1 MAIKIKK
8 RNGDIV
14 DFDKLKIINAINN
27 AFLEVDGVLY
37 ETDTAQDIADEIE
50 AVAKIL
56 FDHPD
61 NKILTVEQIQD
72 LVEDYLMRSER
83 RDVARS
89 YIRYLR
95 KKWQELHN
103 LHSLML
109 LEKNLMLQMFK
120 IKMPMLMN
128 IHLVEEWVKQQV
140 L

>member
-89 YIRYLR
+89 YIRYR
-95 KKWQELHN
+95 FKKV
-103 LHSLML
+103 ML

-120 IKMPMLMN
+120 IKMLMLMN
-128 IHLVEEWVKQQV
+128 IHLVEGWVKQQV